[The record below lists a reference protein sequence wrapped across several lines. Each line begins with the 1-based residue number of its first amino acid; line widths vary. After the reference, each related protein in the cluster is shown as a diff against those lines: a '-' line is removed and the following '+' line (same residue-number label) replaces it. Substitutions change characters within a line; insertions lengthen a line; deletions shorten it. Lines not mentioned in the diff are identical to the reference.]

1 MCPHAG
7 MHHSRGDVEFALEF
21 NGTLTGGRVVSLSCA
36 RLTSTS
42 TSPGFTHA
50 DVVYDNTRKAL
61 V

>member
-36 RLTSTS
+36 RLTLTS
-42 TSPGFTHA
+42 TFWIHSC
-50 DVVYDNTRKAL
+50 
-61 V
+61 